1 MHVYYSVLIQ
11 LMMGYIH
18 KNWFSKNQFS
28 QQIETSK
35 EDRVGWYPFQQ
46 DPLVW
51 NHSKKKPEMSLCDF
65 WKTAEIIARERKCAE
80 DYTK

>member
-35 EDRVGWYPFQQ
+35 EDRVG
-46 DPLVW
+46 
-51 NHSKKKPEMSLCDF
+51 
-65 WKTAEIIARERKCAE
+65 
-80 DYTK
+80 